1 MSNQSLKSIV
11 GEHKTTVIIIA
22 MALFLIELEIV
33 AVFSARS
40 GKQTSMQMVTQE
52 GYVIYE
58 TKGSRLSNSD
68 KHYFEKTFGPLEN
81 YTARLNSRQIPF
93 PFRAWFVTA
102 TGIPI
107 GAMLLFG
114 FIFKACIV
122 LFQGE
127 IKQSDPSGSI
137 CPAEGTWLEKIL
149 VRFSR
154 LNVFII
160 GFILF
165 LLVLGYWVIPN
176 LIVWLGHAGI
186 AVLSTYK
193 WVVLSIGGVATCI
206 FIWIIYLRY
215 LLAKKT
221 IEQKI
226 QVEKLRLQLE
236 LKSRGAVM
244 PRLEYDPDGSAG
256 AGDSTNGIMEIEQ

>member
-1 MSNQSLKSIV
+1 V
-11 GEHKTTVIIIA
+11 
-22 MALFLIELEIV
+22 
-33 AVFSARS
+33 
-40 GKQTSMQMVTQE
+40 
-52 GYVIYE
+52 
-58 TKGSRLSNSD
+58 
-68 KHYFEKTFGPLEN
+68 
-81 YTARLNSRQIPF
+81 
-93 PFRAWFVTA
+93 
-102 TGIPI
+102 

-122 LFQGE
+122 LFQGD
-127 IKQSDPSGSI
+127 IKQSDPSGNN
-137 CPAEGTWLEKIL
+137 CPEEGTWLEKAL

-154 LNVFII
+154 LNIFII
-160 GFILF
+160 GFVLF

-193 WVVLSIGGVATCI
+193 WVVLSLGGVATCI

-226 QVEKLRLQLE
+226 KVEKLRLQFE
-236 LKSRGAVM
+236 LKNRGSIM
-244 PRLEYDPDGSAG
+244 PRLEYDSGQSEG
-256 AGDSTNGIMEIEQ
+256 AGESADGIIKIKQ

>member
-1 MSNQSLKSIV
+1 MF
-11 GEHKTTVIIIA
+11 GEHKTAVIIIA

-33 AVFSARS
+33 AVFSAKS
-40 GKQTSMQMVTQE
+40 GNHASLQMISQE

-58 TKGSRLSNSD
+58 TNGSRLSNSD
-68 KHYFEKTFGPLEN
+68 RHYFEKTFGPLEK

-93 PFRAWFVTA
+93 PFRAWFVA
-102 TGIPI
+102 AIGIPV

-114 FIFKACIV
+114 FVFKACIV
-122 LFQGE
+122 LFQGD
-127 IKQSDPSGSI
+127 IKQPNPSGNNG
-137 CPAEGTWLEKIL
+137 PEEVTWLEKIF

-154 LNVFII
+154 LNIFII
-160 GFILF
+160 GFVLF

-186 AVLSTYK
+186 AVLTTYK
-193 WVVLSIGGVATCI
+193 WIVLSFVAVATGI
-206 FIWIIYLRY
+206 FIWMIYLRY

-236 LKSRGAVM
+236 FKNKGAIM
-244 PRLEYDPDGSAG
+244 PRIEYDAG
-256 AGDSTNGIMEIEQ
+256 KSEGAREGIACMMKIER